1 MSTILPAPN
10 RQAIERVR
18 AFNRSWTEVLGLLDR
33 HLLDTTYTLTE
44 ARILF
49 ELGRSRVGVDRLDL
63 RDRLAI
69 DQSFLGRVLSGL
81 QRSGLVSVVRDDA
94 DGRRHRLSLTAM
106 GRIAYRDLDK
116 RSAKQIRAM
125 LVPLSLDQRRSML
138 ESLTVLP
145 ALVRPGS
152 QYQREDIS
160 MRGLEPGDLGWV
172 VERHGAIYADEFG
185 WNTDFEALVAH
196 IVADYHDQHRVGRD
210 NAWIATVDNARAGCV
225 FCVERDASTAQLRI
239 LLVEPWARG
248 LGIGARLVDEC
259 IAFARAAGYS
269 SMMLWTNDVLV
280 AARRIYQ
287 TAGFELSE
295 EERHHRF
302 GNDLV
307 GQNWILDLTT

>member
-33 HLLDTTYTLTE
+33 HLLETNYTLTE

-94 DGRRHRLSLTAM
+94 DGRRHRLSLTAK

-295 EERHHRF
+295 EERHHSF
-302 GNDLV
+302 GHDLV
-307 GQNWILDLTT
+307 GQNWNLDLTT